1 MAKRH
6 LGPELPSPFSVL
18 SENFLK
24 DQMNLPSDTKKPND
38 SFGEDYEVK
47 ICKRIQH
54 HAGLHVDDKVCY
66 VGAIEGGFTANFM

>member
-24 DQMNLPSDTKKPND
+24 DQMSSEMNQSNG

-66 VGAIEGGFTANFM
+66 VGATEGNSITIF